1 MNWGHSS
8 TQDDLQGQ
16 RGNVNPLPQEEMLSF
31 SPGPAGGGGREL
43 VGCRLTIYI
52 NLSLPGHTTVG
63 LGTLRGGDGEQRL
76 WKGERWQLRPGRQA
90 GARLLRGL

>member
-31 SPGPAGGGGREL
+31 SPGPAGGGGREA
-43 VGCRLTIYI
+43 VGGCGQQ
-52 NLSLPGHTTVG
+52 SLKQTGPDST
-63 LGTLRGGDGEQRL
+63 
-76 WKGERWQLRPGRQA
+76 P
-90 GARLLRGL
+90 